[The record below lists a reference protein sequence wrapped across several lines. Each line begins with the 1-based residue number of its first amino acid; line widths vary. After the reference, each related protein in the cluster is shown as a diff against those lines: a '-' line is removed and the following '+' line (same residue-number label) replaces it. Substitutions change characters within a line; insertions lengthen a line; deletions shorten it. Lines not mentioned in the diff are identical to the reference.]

1 MAKIFPVTVP
11 QLNVNDETVQ
21 FLGWLVDHGA
31 TVDSEQ
37 AICEVETSKSTAELE
52 AGHGGVLFRLAEP
65 GATVGVGGRIA
76 LIGPSVAAIETF
88 LAKEEATQAVE
99 KGKTPGGKKPGT
111 LRATPSAR
119 ALAKKEGVEL
129 VAVAAI
135 GVRGS
140 IKESDVR
147 RYLDQR
153 DQTPASPAATGGQAS
168 APTTV
173 TIPKGL
179 LAYLE
184 DDGEL
189 SRHERSV
196 AENLRYSTSNLLLT
210 TLEADL
216 DLTRINQAIAKA
228 KQNKVMLSLLHVA
241 MAALVRTLPEYPRLV
256 SFVAGT
262 KVYRYRAIDIA
273 FVARTPDGRLFT
285 PVLRELEQQDLAS
298 TAKACLQATLNVN
311 RGILQPEDMEGACFT
326 VSHIALGRARNFVAL
341 PNRYQSSILAIAGQ
355 RSQVRLIDG
364 GLAEVPVTTLTLS
377 YDHAL
382 CDGTYAAEFLDRLA
396 REMELVLT

>member
-1 MAKIFPVTVP
+1 MAKIFPVNVP

-31 TVDSEQ
+31 TVESEQ

-52 AGHGGVLFRLAEP
+52 AEQGGVLFRLAEP
-65 GATVGVGGRIA
+65 GATVDVGGRIA

-88 LAKEEATQAVE
+88 LAKEEATKTVE
-99 KGKTPGGKKPGT
+99 KEKTPGSKKPGT
-111 LRATPSAR
+111 VRATPSAR

-129 VAVAAI
+129 AAVAAI

-153 DQTPASPAATGGQAS
+153 GQAS

-173 TIPKGL
+173 TLPKGL

-216 DLTRINQAIAKA
+216 DLTRINQGIAKA

-241 MAALVRTLPEYPRLV
+241 MAALARTLPEYPRLI

-262 KVYRYRAIDIA
+262 KVYRYRTIDLA

-285 PVLRELEQQDLAS
+285 PVLRGLEQQDLAA
-298 TAKACLQATLNVN
+298 TAKACLQATLNAN

-326 VSHIALGRARNFVAL
+326 VSHIASARARNFVAL

-396 REMELVLT
+396 REMDLVLT